1 MNKRILALILAL
13 VCAISASSVYAAKSV
28 SQLKEELS
36 QNQKNAEKTQKEIK
50 AKQQEQNEQKKK
62 KNAIDLEISSLQ
74 DDIDIIQSVIDEK
87 NAEIDAKNA
96 EIAVLDE
103 SLQKTDKQLKKRMKI
118 MYENGTTSYLE
129 MIFSAKGLSDLFT
142 RLSIIE
148 SIVKHDN
155 KIIEDYQMQIDQIAA
170 AKEIIETEKNEQVE
184 AMDILEGK
192 RSQIKAKQQEQQK
205 LIDELSKDINEL
217 KKQEAEMEAA
227 ERQIQSQINAALGK
241 SDQQSVTYSGNGKFI

>member
-170 AKEIIETEKNEQVE
+170 AKEIIET
-184 AMDILEGK
+184 
-192 RSQIKAKQQEQQK
+192 
-205 LIDELSKDINEL
+205 
-217 KKQEAEMEAA
+217 
-227 ERQIQSQINAALGK
+227 
-241 SDQQSVTYSGNGKFI
+241 